1 MDIIYKQPET
11 ESIFDRY
18 GIENCCF
25 KLLRST
31 DIKNSTNKYHHHSE
45 YEVHI
50 INNGYNVYETNGE
63 EYKIESGYMLIIPSK
78 VPHHLKTYDK
88 ATLKY
93 SITFNV
99 DDRSQ
104 IPDKNKTVF
113 VKTPPAILHT
123 VDIMLAEYKN
133 NLYFSHQILENS
145 MYNIIVQILRFLK
158 YKEMSVRIKST
169 ATEDY
174 RVSIAK
180 QYIKDNIANSIN
192 VSDVAAH
199 SHLSTRQFLRLFKEV
214 ENVTPSEYI
223 IGQKIKYAEQLINSG
238 LSLEEVS
245 EKLKFLNQYHFNS
258 FFKKYAGMPP
268 GKYRKMLH

>member
-1 MDIIYKQPET
+1 MDIIYMQPEAG
-11 ESIFDRY
+11 SIFDGY
-18 GIENCCF
+18 SIKNCCF
-25 KLLRST
+25 KLLHPN

-50 INNGYNVYETNGE
+50 INNGHNTYETNGE
-63 EYKIESGYMLIIPSK
+63 EHKIESGYMLIIPAK
-78 VPHHLKTYDK
+78 VPHQLKTYDK

-99 DDRSQ
+99 DDESQ
-104 IPDKNKTVF
+104 ILHKNKSIF
-113 VKTPPAILHT
+113 MKTPSAILHT
-123 VDIMLAEYKN
+123 IDIMLSEYKN

-145 MYNIIVQILRFLK
+145 MYNIIVQILRFLQ
-158 YKEMSVRIKST
+158 YKEMSVHKKDTTI
-169 ATEDY
+169 EDY
-174 RVSIAK
+174 RISIAK
-180 QYIKDNIANSIN
+180 QYINDNLANNIN

-199 SHLSTRQFLRLFKEV
+199 SHLSTRQFLRLFKKV

-223 IGQKIKYAEQLINSG
+223 IDQKIKYAEYLINSG
-238 LSLEEVS
+238 LTLVEVS

-268 GKYRKMLH
+268 GKYRKMLQ